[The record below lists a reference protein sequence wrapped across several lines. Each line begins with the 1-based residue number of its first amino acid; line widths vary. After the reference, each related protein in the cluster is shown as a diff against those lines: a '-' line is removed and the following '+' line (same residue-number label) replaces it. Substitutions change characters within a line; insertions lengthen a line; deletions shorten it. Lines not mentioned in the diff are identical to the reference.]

1 MISDKSSQ
9 TVAYCRAVGRSENP
23 AEPVLFDGRNLPPW
37 DRVNWSAKMA
47 PLAPPGTTPLSWKA
61 NQNSVSLSNGHSIIQ
76 PVVNCKELVIFS
88 NKMHKEF
95 QLTNRS
101 VLMSA
106 YKIVIRKCSN
116 IIAQWDKNQCH
127 VFWCKVYVFLQKTL
141 FSYHQPLSQMCTEKS
156 IFVCY

>member
-1 MISDKSSQ
+1 MKYCVLTGPCLNKLKAKADRSRELIKSMP
-9 TVAYCRAVGRSENP
+9 AGR
-23 AEPVLFDGRNLPPW
+23 LIKIQFHFW
-37 DRVNWSAKMA
+37 
-47 PLAPPGTTPLSWKA
+47 
-61 NQNSVSLSNGHSIIQ
+61 NGHSIIQ
-76 PVVNCKELVIFS
+76 PAVNCKELVIFS

-141 FSYHQPLSQMCTEKS
+141 FSYVSSTPFSNVHRKIHFCLLLKVS
-156 IFVCY
+156 